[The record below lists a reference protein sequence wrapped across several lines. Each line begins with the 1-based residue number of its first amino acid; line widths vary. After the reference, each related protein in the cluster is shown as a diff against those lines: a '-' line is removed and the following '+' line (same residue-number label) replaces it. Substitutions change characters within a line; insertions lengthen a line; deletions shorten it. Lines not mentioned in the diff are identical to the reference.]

1 MGESLD
7 NLGLDVAVLAHL
19 YAILH
24 GNSMCGTLDSF
35 WTVINYSFP
44 VLRNVGCGFS
54 CVIMVPINWH
64 AFYVFVS

>member
-1 MGESLD
+1 ME
-7 NLGLDVAVLAHL
+7 H
-19 YAILH
+19 
-24 GNSMCGTLDSF
+24 